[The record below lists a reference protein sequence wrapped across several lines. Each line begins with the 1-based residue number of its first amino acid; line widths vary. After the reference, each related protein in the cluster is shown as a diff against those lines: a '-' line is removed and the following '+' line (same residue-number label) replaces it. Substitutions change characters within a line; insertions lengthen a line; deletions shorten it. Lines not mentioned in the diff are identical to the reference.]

1 MNRNPHFLVTGM
13 QKYDVCGSEM
23 IYLKGSAYEKPF
35 PIQYFPNPEHNL
47 DNCEGCKN
55 THQKISCIIIKFVFL
70 WGDCSVLSG

>member
-35 PIQYFPNPEHNL
+35 PIQYFPNPILTIFSMIGQIGRNR
-47 DNCEGCKN
+47 
-55 THQKISCIIIKFVFL
+55 
-70 WGDCSVLSG
+70 CSVCGGNT